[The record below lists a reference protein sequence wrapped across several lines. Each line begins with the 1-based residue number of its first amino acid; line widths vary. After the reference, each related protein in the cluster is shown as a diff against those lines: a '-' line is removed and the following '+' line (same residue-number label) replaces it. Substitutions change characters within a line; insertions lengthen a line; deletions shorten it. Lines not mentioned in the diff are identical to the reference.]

1 MSKNLHSYIF
11 LVLFTFLSGCAT
23 TVDNKDP
30 MEGYNRA
37 IYAFNETVDD
47 FVAEPVAKG
56 YLAITPDIVVKGV
69 NNFFNN
75 IRDVIT
81 VFNDLLQLKLEH
93 AANDSGRVLV
103 NSTIGLLGF
112 VDVHSMNGGDRR
124 KEDFG
129 QTLAFYGWK
138 NSSYFVLPILG
149 PSTIRDSGGILVDTL
164 FFDPISYINN
174 DVALRNALRIAQFI
188 DARAELLNAS
198 AILDQ
203 AALDPYA
210 FQRDSYL
217 QYREKLINDGV
228 TDPSDE
234 YYEDY
239 NMLGK
244 NKPDAN
250 EDLSKIND
258 YEFYLSDDLEDS
270 AEIES
275 TDKITKTIKK

>member
-1 MSKNLHSYIF
+1 M
-11 LVLFTFLSGCAT
+11 
-23 TVDNKDP
+23 
-30 MEGYNRA
+30 
-37 IYAFNETVDD
+37 
-47 FVAEPVAKG
+47 
-56 YLAITPDIVVKGV
+56 
-69 NNFFNN
+69 
-75 IRDVIT
+75 
-81 VFNDLLQLKLEH
+81 KLEH

-210 FQRDSYL
+210 VQRDSYL